1 MTRTIALAVTSLAFA
16 VAGCGGSDDNSSDN
30 SSSASSAPTT
40 ETTPTTASKSGGGGG
55 ASTNLKVAA
64 DPSGAL
70 KFDKSSLS
78 AKSGNVT
85 INMDNP
91 SDVPHGVAIEGNG
104 VDKDGPVV
112 NKGGKS
118 TVTANL
124 KPGSYEFYCPVPGH
138 KEAGMEGKL
147 TVK

>member
-1 MTRTIALAVTSLAFA
+1 MTRTIALTATALAFA
-16 VAGCGGSDDNSSDN
+16 VAGCGGSDNNSSDN
-30 SSSASSAPTT
+30 SSASSTPSSSQ
-40 ETTPTTASKSGGGGG
+40 TTPAPSSNSGGG
-55 ASTNLKVAA
+55 ASSNLKVAA
-64 DPSGAL
+64 DAGGAL

-85 INMDNP
+85 ITMDNP
-91 SDVPHGVAIEGNG
+91 SDVPHGVAVEGNG
-104 VDKDGPVV
+104 VDKDGPIV

>member
-30 SSSASSAPTT
+30 STSASSTPTT
-40 ETTPTTASKSGGGGG
+40 ETTPTTASGSGGGGG
-55 ASTNLKVAA
+55 ASTNLKVDA
-64 DPSGAL
+64 DPSGQL

-78 AKSGNVT
+78 AKSGKVT
-85 INMDNP
+85 IEMDNP
-91 SDVPHGVAIEGNG
+91 SDVPHGIGIEGSG
-104 VDKDGPVV
+104 VDEEGDTV

-118 TVTANL
+118 TVTADL